1 MHSFGIRFARWSSLV
16 FVLSF
21 ASWHSAHAQ
30 QGLPGSNNVPDLR
43 YYSIFGDYYQ
53 GNYRDAARDFGST
66 TGVVRFGEQRYL
78 DSSCYWTMSGE
89 CQFHAGNYSNAI
101 EFYEN
106 ALRLYLDY
114 AGGGWQQR
122 IQLPPLVNG
131 RNGAVQSAQIT
142 WGQSKRTGTVAGLPD
157 TMQVLFGRLDNERVA
172 QQGGVI
178 QNPEFRQVDVG
189 EIMRCSAIALHRRR
203 WIKGVTCKYDSF
215 STRLV
220 EVLGGL
226 GSNDGSVLGA
236 WNGVLAGLASAGV
249 EDYDMAQRLLLQS
262 LQFGGGMDHPLTP
275 IALLE
280 LGIINLQL
288 NDLPNAAQYALEA
301 SYSAAIFNQFDV
313 LEEAL
318 ALGTTIHLIQNR
330 SEYPPLQ
337 PAIVWASRK
346 KVRLLQTSLMVRLAE
361 CYSEAGNS
369 SASAQLLGD
378 AAKGVRGL
386 APAGGPLAGRV
397 GYLAALNQFLDGKYD
412 DGRLALGEALQNFQ
426 AGSRWLYQLALADSL
441 TIKKQITDRQSIV
454 LYQLLLRDPADS
466 EWRMEPIEA
475 MSFLAS
481 NHLEP
486 IERWFELSVAS
497 KDYEQAIEVA
507 ELLKRH
513 RFYFSL
519 PLVGRELAFRWLM
532 HGPIETVGPEVLAQ
546 RNDFIARFPEYK
558 QSSDRADQLRQSLLT
573 SPMKTEPDTDERKL
587 QFDNFI
593 ELMKVSQFQEAM
605 LASFALRR
613 EPARMTFPPQ
623 IVASSI
629 RSDIP
634 IDQVILY
641 TVATTNAIYFFS
653 IDVSGA
659 KLLMWQPEKKV
670 AADIN
675 QIFRE
680 SNLAERQLDE
690 AMLKDDKWRAVAHKV
705 AGNWFPK
712 LDLSGLDS
720 SGEIVIVP
728 DGILWYAP
736 FELLQ
741 IGATPEQSKSL
752 FELAAIR
759 YSPTLS
765 LAVTKQRAYK
775 PWTRTAVFS
784 GPLDKKFEN
793 EWTQSRVQDYQKQ
806 SPTIVNFDERLE
818 IPSGLY
824 NSIVDQVVVWTE
836 SIRPQKGGPYAL
848 NPVEKDRGRNG
859 SNLASWL
866 SLPFDGAEHVV
877 LPCFSGDGET
887 GVKGRADGHEY
898 FITACS
904 MFASGTRTLLI
915 SRWNVAGDSALEVSR
930 KYLDNLAADIA
941 PINAWHA
948 AAHDLTLTK
957 LDWLKETRLKPAK
970 TPPDVTGSHPLFWS
984 GYMLMDVP
992 TTKVPDPPVKAAEP
1006 PADGQPPVGEAPK
1019 LPGDKIVPAPAEVP
1033 KEMIPKKE
1041 DGAGSAAPPKQEKP
1055 LDNPPKKDGDP
1066 EEEGKPRLVSV
1077 SCSRFVFGAI
1087 ACSSAC

>member
-1 MHSFGIRFARWSSLV
+1 MHSIRIRVVRCGGLV
-16 FVLSF
+16 LLWSF
-21 ASWHSAHAQ
+21 AFWQTAQAQ
-30 QGLPGSNNVPDLR
+30 QGLPGSSNVPDLR
-43 YYSIFGDYYQ
+43 YYAIFRDYYQ
-53 GNYRDAARDFGST
+53 GNIRDAAREFAST
-66 TGVVRFGEQRYL
+66 SGAIRFGEQRYL

-101 EFYEN
+101 ELYET
-106 ALRLYLDY
+106 ALGLYLDF
-114 AGGGWQQR
+114 AASGWHER
-122 IQLPPLVNG
+122 IQTPPLINA

-142 WGQSKRTGTVAGLPD
+142 WGQSTRTGTVAGLPD
-157 TMQVLFGRLDNERVA
+157 SMQVLFGRLDNERVA

-189 EIMRCSAIALHRRR
+189 EIMRCMAIGLHRRR
-203 WIKGVTCKYDSF
+203 WIKGVTCKYDAF
-215 STRLV
+215 STRLA

-226 GSNDGSVLGA
+226 GRPDGSVLGA

-249 EDYDMAQRLLLQS
+249 EEFDTAQRLLLQS

-288 NDLPNAAQYALEA
+288 NDLPKAAQYALEA
-301 SYSAAIFNQFDV
+301 SYSAAIFNQYDV

-318 ALGTTIHLIQNR
+318 ALGTTIHLMQNR
-330 SEYPPLQ
+330 SEYPPLL
-337 PAIVWASRK
+337 PAIVWASRNRA
-346 KVRLLQTSLMVRLAE
+346 RLLQTSLTARLAE

-386 APAGGPLAGRV
+386 APAGGPLAGRI
-397 GYLAALNQFLDGKYD
+397 GYLAALNQFLDGNYD
-412 DGRLALGEALQNFQ
+412 DGRESLGEALQHFQ
-426 AGSRWLYQLALADSL
+426 AGSRWLYQLSLADSL

-466 EWRMEPIEA
+466 EWQMEPIEA

-481 NHLEP
+481 DHLEP
-486 IERWFELSVAS
+486 IERWFEISVAS

-513 RFYFSL
+513 RFYSSL

-532 HGPIETVGPEVLAQ
+532 HGPLETIGPDVMAQ
-546 RNDFIARFPEYK
+546 RTDFIARFPQYK
-558 QSSDRADQLRQSLLT
+558 QYSDRADRLQQVLMTTPLQ
-573 SPMKTEPDTDERKL
+573 TEPDTDERKA
-587 QFDNFI
+587 QVDNFV
-593 ELMKVSQFQEAM
+593 ELMKVSQLQEAA

-613 EPARMTFPPQ
+613 EPARMTFPPP

-629 RSDIP
+629 RNDIP
-634 IDQVILY
+634 TDQVILY
-641 TVATTNAIYFFS
+641 TVATSNAIYFFS
-653 IDVSGA
+653 VDVSGA
-659 KLLMWQPEKKV
+659 KLLAWQTPKKV
-670 AADIN
+670 ASDIN

-680 SNLAERQLDE
+680 SNLSERQLDE
-690 AMLKDDKWRAVAHKV
+690 DMLKDEKWRVLAHKV
-705 AGNWFPK
+705 AEAWFPA
-712 LDLSGLDS
+712 LDLSGLNES
-720 SGEIVIVP
+720 SEIVIIP

-736 FELLQ
+736 FEMLQ
-741 IGATPEQSKSL
+741 IGAAAEQSKSL

-759 YSPTLS
+759 YSPTLG

-793 EWTQSRVQDYQKQ
+793 EWTQARVQDYQKQ

-824 NSIVDQVVVWTE
+824 NTIIDQVVVWTE
-836 SIRPQKGGPYAL
+836 SIRPQRGGAYAL
-848 NPVEKDRGRNG
+848 TPVEKDGKTG

-887 GVKGRADGHEY
+887 GVKGRVDGHEY

-904 MFASGTRTLLI
+904 LFASGTRTLLI
-915 SRWNVAGDSALEVSR
+915 SRWNVGGDSTLEVSR
-930 KYLDNLAADIA
+930 KYLDNLAADMS
-941 PINAWHA
+941 PVSAWHS
-948 AAHDLTLTK
+948 AAHALTQTK
-957 LDWLKETRLKPAK
+957 LDWSKETRLKPAK
-970 TPPDVTGSHPLFWS
+970 TPPEVTGAHPLFWS
-984 GYMLMDVP
+984 SYMLMDVP
-992 TTKVPDPPVKAAEP
+992 TTRVPEAPAKEAEIQI
-1006 PADGQPPVGEAPK
+1006 DGQPNAGDAPK
-1019 LPGDKIVPAPAEVP
+1019 LPGEAP
-1033 KEMIPKKE
+1033 KEMIPKNK
-1041 DGAGSAAPPKQEKP
+1041 DSGPGDPAKQKKP
-1055 LDNPPKKDGDP
+1055 LDNPPKKDD
-1066 EEEGKPRLVSV
+1066 ESQNDNDK
-1077 SCSRFVFGAI
+1077 I
-1087 ACSSAC
+1087 AVDKTR